1 MGKAEKGGIMQLD
14 EEKERRRKKGFLNF
28 LMIFGGTT
36 FVLVLLVV
44 TANVITKK
52 AIVPRIGVA
61 ESAATEV
68 EEPGDSTAPAEPKN
82 GQKELGK
89 LLPIPGYDY
98 LYYSKGPGIVYI
110 RMNEGSARRG
120 YGYLTPFY
128 SKNGNLYQ
136 YENGFFK
143 ELQ

>member
-1 MGKAEKGGIMQLD
+1 MQLD

-36 FVLVLLVV
+36 FALVLAVV

-52 AIVPRIGVA
+52 AIVPRIDAVG
-61 ESAATEV
+61 SAATEV
-68 EEPGDSTAPAEPKN
+68 EEPEDSIAPAELKN

-120 YGYLTPFY
+120 YGYLAPFY

>member
-1 MGKAEKGGIMQLD
+1 MQLD
-14 EEKERRRKKGFLNF
+14 EEKEQRRKKRFLNF

-36 FVLVLLVV
+36 FVLVLAVV
-44 TANVITKK
+44 IANVITKK
-52 AIVPRIGVA
+52 AIVPRIDAVG
-61 ESAATEV
+61 SAATEV
-68 EEPGDSTAPAEPKN
+68 EGIEDSIAPAEFTKEQLKN

-110 RMNEGSARRG
+110 RMDKGSARRG
-120 YGYLTPFY
+120 YGYLAPFY